1 MKKTIFFIGGSIIIL
16 IIVIVAIG
24 LIYFQLTKKDREN
37 NIPIVSV
44 FDVPN
49 MSYAVG
55 GETFTL
61 VNGKAEKAYASDS
74 ATKNMLSIFGQPL
87 YEDLDKDNDLDAALW
102 LVNNPG
108 GSGVFYY
115 AVLAI
120 NNGNDSFTTNALL
133 LGDRIAPQTLE
144 FDSGRAL
151 FNYAERKVGEPM
163 ITRPSMGKSLWI
175 QYNPQTGQIGEW
187 VKDFEGEAD
196 PARMTLGM
204 KTWNWISTKYN
215 NDTEVKPIIV
225 GRFTIAFKND
235 KTFSVTTD
243 CNSMGGK
250 YAVDKNAISFTEIF
264 TTEMYCEGS
273 QDSDFSKMLGEVQS
287 YLFTSK
293 GELILELKLDTG
305 SMIFK

>member
-1 MKKTIFFIGGSIIIL
+1 MKKTIFFVGGSIIIL
-16 IIVIVAIG
+16 IIAIVAIG
-24 LIYFQLTKKDREN
+24 LVYFQLTKKDREN

-49 MSYAVG
+49 MTYTVG

-61 VNGKAEKAYASDS
+61 INGKAEKEYTSDS
-74 ATKNMLSIFGQPL
+74 ATKNTLSIFGQPL
-87 YEDLDKDNDLDAALW
+87 YADLDKDNDLDAALW

-108 GSGVFYY
+108 GSGTFYY

-151 FNYAERKVGEPM
+151 FNYAERKAGEPM
-163 ITRPSMGKSLWI
+163 TTQPSMGKSLWI
-175 QYNPQTGQIGEW
+175 QYDLQRSEIGEW

-204 KTWNWISTKYN
+204 KTWDWISTQYN
-215 NDTEVKPIIV
+215 NDTEVKPKIV

-250 YAVDKNAISFTEIF
+250 YTVDKNKISFTEIF

-273 QDSDFSKMLGEVQS
+273 LDSDFSKMLGEVQS

-305 SMIFK
+305 SMIFR

>member
-1 MKKTIFFIGGSIIIL
+1 MKKTIFIIGGGIIAVAIIIA
-16 IIVIVAIG
+16 IIG
-24 LIYFQLTKKDREN
+24 LAYFKITHKEDLTIN
-37 NIPIVSV
+37 LSP
-44 FDVPN
+44 FDVLN
-49 MSYAVG
+49 MSYAID

-74 ATKNMLSIFGQPL
+74 ATKNILSIFGRPL
-87 YEDLDKDNDLDAALW
+87 YADLDKDGDEDAALW

-108 GSGVFYY
+108 GSGAFYY

-144 FDSGRAL
+144 FNSDRAL
-151 FNYAERKVGEPM
+151 FNYAERRFGEPM
-163 ITRPSMGKSLWI
+163 TTRPSMGKSLWI
-175 QYNPQTGQIGEW
+175 YYNSQTGQIGEW

-196 PARMTLGM
+196 PARMTLDM
-204 KTWNWISTKYN
+204 KTWNWISTQYN
-215 NDTEVKPIIV
+215 NDTEIKPKV
-225 GRFTIAFKND
+225 AGRFTITFKND

-243 CNSMGGK
+243 CNHMGGG
-250 YAVDKNAISFTEIF
+250 YTINRNAISFTEMF

-273 QDSDFSKMLGEVQS
+273 QENDFSKMLGEVQS

-305 SMIFK
+305 SMIFR